1 VERGAGVAAMRDDR
15 RGTAVS
21 ETPRRDWHAIKSIF
35 LEAIDREPDDRDAFL
50 ARACGED
57 VGLRTEVDALLAA
70 HQDGRPFL
78 DTAPIAGAARALRT
92 AVAGSE
98 EGPAALQPGT
108 RIGQYEVVEGI
119 GSGGM
124 GDVYRAH
131 DTKLDRFVA
140 LKLVLDSGSDRTGDR
155 VLREARAA
163 SALNHPNICTLYE
176 VGEFGSR
183 PYLAMEYID
192 GQPLS
197 AAMPDH
203 GFDPAA
209 VARYGIQIA
218 EALAHAHERG
228 VIHRDLKAANVVVTP
243 EGRAKVLDFG
253 IAKRL
258 TTTADE
264 ARTGTLTGAGTL
276 SGTLAYI
283 APERLREQPADARS
297 DIWALGVLLYEM
309 ASGRRP
315 FAGDTPYEVSSAI
328 LKDSP
333 PPLPAKVP
341 AGLRNVILKCLERE
355 PADRFQHASDVAV
368 ALERPGHADRVDFR
382 SRFSAWRVVSGLAV
396 AALLVTT
403 FVVFQWRLGV
413 GPPADRTTTLA
424 VLPFKVL
431 SGAQEIGFL
440 GIGVPDII
448 ISRLAFVRSVRVRAV
463 LLPGNAED
471 PQVTGRQLGVE
482 YVLTGTIQKDNERI
496 RITPHLLRVEDAA
509 SIPLRSLTLPSTDLL
524 RLQDEIAGGVVAA
537 LPVHMTKEDR
547 ARVEAQYTQS
557 AEAYAAYLRGRA
569 ELTENN
575 AANTRAAVLHFQE
588 ALDRDHD
595 FVLAHAGLAMASARM
610 RLFFAKEDEVQSWEK
625 RARDAANR
633 ALQLDSDLAQSHEAL
648 AAVFRSM
655 EFDWK
660 AAITEASRALELNP
674 TLDQSRSFL
683 ASAFMHLG
691 LLDRAAAEA
700 QRVMELNQANL
711 EEPLR
716 IQGVSAMYGGR
727 FDVALALLQK
737 ASRASHLPAEWNL
750 AYAYYYAGRRAEAE
764 DMLRKIT
771 GNSARSQ
778 RRTQATLA
786 SFLAARGETSEA
798 KRLIDGVLAG
808 SYRDHHVAY
817 SLGAAFAQLDMPE
830 EALEWL
836 DQSRKTGFPCY
847 PWFDQDPLLAKLK
860 GRPAFD
866 AFLDDLKQTWQT
878 TKEQYRA
885 DR

>member
-1 VERGAGVAAMRDDR
+1 
-15 RGTAVS
+15 VS
-21 ETPRRDWHAIKSIF
+21 ETPPRDWDALKSIF
-35 LEAIDREPDDRDAFL
+35 LEAINLDPDERDAFL
-50 ARACGED
+50 ARACGAD
-57 VGLRTEVDALLAA
+57 IGLRTEVDSLLAA
-70 HQDGRPFL
+70 HQDERPFL
-78 DTAPIAGAARALRT
+78 DTAPVAGAARALRT
-92 AVAGSE
+92 AFDETEQVPSRIE
-98 EGPAALQPGT
+98 PGT
-108 RIGQYEVVEGI
+108 RIGQYEVLEPL

-131 DTKLDRFVA
+131 DTRLDRFVA
-140 LKLVLDSGSDRTGDR
+140 LKLVLDAGSDRSADR

-163 SALNHPNICTLYE
+163 SALNHPNICTVYE
-176 VGEFGSR
+176 VGQFGSR

-197 AAMPDH
+197 SAMPAE
-203 GFDPAA
+203 GFEPAD
-209 VARYGIQIA
+209 VLKYGVQIA

-243 EGRAKVLDFG
+243 EGCAKVLDFG

-258 TTTADE
+258 TATGAGG
-264 ARTGTLTGAGTL
+264 RTGTLTDAGTI

-283 APERLREQPADARS
+283 APERLRDHPADTRS

-315 FAGDTPYEVSSAI
+315 FAGNTPFEVSSAI
-328 LKDSP
+328 LKDLP
-333 PPLPAKVP
+333 PPLPARVP
-341 AGLRNVILKCLERE
+341 ARLRNVILTCLERE
-355 PADRFQHASDVAV
+355 PAKRFQHASAV
-368 ALERPGHADRVDFR
+368 
-382 SRFSAWRVVSGLAV
+382 V
-396 AALLVTT
+396 AALNQDVHPHRADSRWIGSARIVTGLTVAVLLVAA
-403 FVVFQWRLGV
+403 FVIYQWRLV
-413 GPPADRTTTLA
+413 GGPSRGQTATLA

-431 SGAQEIGFL
+431 SGAQDIGFL

-463 LLPGNAED
+463 LVPGTGDD
-471 PQVTGRQLGVE
+471 PQVAGRRLGVD
-482 YVLTGTIQKDNERI
+482 YVLTGTIQKDSERI

-509 SIPLRSLTLPSTDLL
+509 VIPIRSLTLPSTDLL
-524 RLQDEIAGGVVAA
+524 RLQDEIARGVVAA
-537 LPVHMTKEDR
+537 FPVQMTKEDR
-547 ARVEAQYTQS
+547 ARMEAQYTQNE
-557 AEAYAAYLRGRA
+557 EAYAAYLRGRA
-569 ELTENN
+569 DLTENN
-575 AANTRAAVLHFQE
+575 ASNTRAAVMHFQE

-700 QRVMELNQANL
+700 QQVMELNPANL

-727 FDVALALLQK
+727 FDVALSLLQQ
-737 ASRASHLPAEWNL
+737 ASSASHVPAEWNL
-750 AYAYYYAGRRAEAE
+750 AYAYYYAGRKVEAE
-764 DMLRKIT
+764 NMLRKIT

-786 SFLAARGETSEA
+786 SFLAARGEQVEA
-798 KRLIDGVLAG
+798 RRLIDGVLAG
-808 SYRDHHVAY
+808 SYRDHHVTY
-817 SLGAAFAQLDMPE
+817 SLGAAFAQLDMPD
-830 EALEWL
+830 EALIWL

-847 PWFDQDPLLAKLK
+847 PWFEQDPLLAKLK
-860 GRPAFD
+860 GRPAFE
-866 AFLDDLKQTWQT
+866 AFLGDLKQSWQT
-878 TKEQYRA
+878 TKEQYSA